1 MCSFIFEFLW
11 INLLFPNCYIKGKL
25 SFLIQNNQNE
35 RPTIEHVTFVLS
47 FHFFMLLFISEHIGK
62 SKLS

>member
-1 MCSFIFEFLW
+1 MDKSPISK
-11 INLLFPNCYIKGKL
+11 LLYKGNF
-25 SFLIQNNQNE
+25 SFLLQNIQNE
-35 RPTIEHVTFVLS
+35 RPSIEHATFVLS

>member
-1 MCSFIFEFLW
+1 MDKSPISKLLYKREFL
-11 INLLFPNCYIKGKL
+11 LY
-25 SFLIQNNQNE
+25 LIQNTRNE